1 MRLLLNN
8 FYFQCGNDG
17 LNYISDVNP
26 RVRVD
31 ELHDGPTATSTDR
44 EDKLFNKNF
53 LITRTWMDFASQT
66 FKIVS
71 ELGLIKLPGLRWK
84 FSDGFLS
91 KPAFEKCRHPSLP
104 NPSLSTPAFRSMF
117 YNLHTLPVVA
127 S

>member
-71 ELGLIKLPGLRWK
+71 ELGLINSR
-84 FSDGFLS
+84 D
-91 KPAFEKCRHPSLP
+91 
-104 NPSLSTPAFRSMF
+104 
-117 YNLHTLPVVA
+117 
-127 S
+127 